1 MWGRGRGRGRFPHL
15 TNWFTENLVVLRSTY
30 WIKNWRFGGINW
42 WAKLW
47 GTEMTGW
54 WSIQKTYSH
63 NLLLHFIL
71 MIRLQ
76 NWQNCLWSIGE
87 WHFIRNLKENN
98 TSPFRFKLINTWIIP
113 LIIVQK
119 CSKFCKGSLDQTL
132 TTIWWRRI
140 IFKNTR
146 TNHG

>member
-1 MWGRGRGRGRFPHL
+1 MQIIGFFVVGAGAGKISSPHQLVYGKLGR
-15 TNWFTENLVVLRSTY
+15 TKVNLLNQKLAV
-30 WIKNWRFGGINW
+30 W
-42 WAKLW
+42 WHQW

-63 NLLLHFIL
+63 NLLFYFIL

-87 WHFIRNLKENN
+87 WHFIRNLKQNN

-119 CSKFCKGSLDQTL
+119 YSKFCKGSLDQTL